1 MTNSTSSSDNSAY
14 KSLLYWRK
22 NLWNGSAC
30 VPVILA
36 LENGVL
42 SMKTSDD
49 TVVFKESIDQVLV
62 QFTGWGTMVLTVA
75 GKKHDIVGM
84 PAADSP
90 AISELQKTELSGLTN
105 QGASGGVRDT
115 QPAVLGGTI
124 ATAAGPSGASVV
136 GAAVSTAV
144 YYQGL
149 TSIREWKALI
159 GSPADQKRKLNN
171 MTWFI
176 ALVVIVVIG
185 AIILREL
192 SA

>member
-1 MTNSTSSSDNSAY
+1 MTDNIPQSDNNAY

-30 VPVILA
+30 VPVILT
-36 LENGVL
+36 LNGATL
-42 SMKTSDD
+42 SMKAADD
-49 TVVFKESIDQVLV
+49 TVVFSEVVDQLSV

-75 GKKHDIVGM
+75 GKKYDIVGM

-90 AISELQKTELSGLTN
+90 AISELQKAELSGLSSQAAN
-105 QGASGGVRDT
+105 DGVRDT

-124 ATAAGPSGASVV
+124 ATVAGPSGASVV

-159 GSPADQKRKLNN
+159 GSPADQKRKLNY
-171 MTWFI
+171 MTLFI
-176 ALVVIVVIG
+176 ISVVIVVIG

-192 SA
+192 SV

>member
-1 MTNSTSSSDNSAY
+1 MTDTIPQSDNNAY

-30 VPVILA
+30 VPVILTLNDA
-36 LENGVL
+36 TL
-42 SMKTSDD
+42 SMKTADD
-49 TVVFKESIDQVLV
+49 MVVFSEAVDQLSVK
-62 QFTGWGTMVLTVA
+62 FTGWGTMVLTVA
-75 GKKHDIVGM
+75 DKKYDIVGM

-90 AISELQKTELSGLTN
+90 AISDLQKAELSGLSSQAAN
-105 QGASGGVRDT
+105 DGVRDT

-144 YYQGL
+144 YYKGL

-159 GSPADQKRKLNN
+159 GSPADQKRKLNY

-176 ALVVIVVIG
+176 ISVVIIVIG
-185 AIILREL
+185 AIIVREL
-192 SA
+192 SV